1 MTAIRK
7 STIQKTKFQH
17 VTSSTTDYCASN
29 DRFRLKVVAL
39 GEYRVAVIGEF
50 SPITEIL
57 KKLGGTLSD
66 NLSHKGILYGQ
77 AYSIMKYNIPRLLR
91 LLDEDGWEISCIKEA
106 LDNG

>member
-1 MTAIRK
+1 MRR
-7 STIQKTKFQH
+7 TILITLYTTFIYTNTFGQSQKD
-17 VTSSTTDYCASN
+17 S
-29 DRFRLKVVAL
+29 
-39 GEYRVAVIGEF
+39 VAVYGNVKDSF
-50 SPITEIL
+50 THEIL

-66 NLSHKGILYGQ
+66 NLSHKGIIYGQ